1 MRFAISI
8 PQFVADGTFD
18 PAGMRRYLAR
28 AEQLGFEGAWT
39 GEQVLGSM
47 PHLNP
52 LETLAYAAACTDR
65 LRLGCAAFVSSL
77 HNPVHLAKSLSTLD
91 QLSRG
96 RVEVGLAAGGRFRP
110 FPAFDADPA
119 TFVARFTE
127 GLRLMKAL
135 WTRSRVTFDGRFWQL
150 ADAAMEPKPV
160 QKPYPPIWFG
170 GTQPTSLRRAVR
182 LADGF
187 FGAGSSTT
195 EQFVDHV
202 RIVRAAIAEQGR
214 DPATFRIAK
223 RVYVAV
229 DDDGA
234 RARRRV
240 AEALEQLYGYFGLT
254 GLARVAVAGTP
265 DECVD
270 GLREVAAAG
279 AQMILLNPLFDDDEQ
294 MQRLAEEV
302 VPWLT

>member
-1 MRFAISI
+1 MRFAIAI
-8 PQFVADGTFD
+8 PQFVTDGSFD
-18 PAGMRRYLAR
+18 PAGLRRYLTR
-28 AEQLGFEGAWT
+28 AEELGFDGAWT

-52 LETLAYAAACTDR
+52 METLAYAAACTER

-96 RVEVGLAAGGRFRP
+96 RVEVGLAAGGGFRP
-110 FPAFDADPA
+110 FAAFDADPA

-135 WTRSRVTFDGRFWQL
+135 WTQPRVTFEGRFWQL
-150 ADAAMEPKPV
+150 KEAAMEPKPF
-160 QKPYPPIWFG
+160 QKPYPPIWCG
-170 GTQPTSLRRAVR
+170 GSRPASLRRAVR

-195 EQFVDHV
+195 AAFVEQV
-202 RIVRAAIAEQGR
+202 RVVREALAEQGR

-223 RVYVAV
+223 RVYLAV

-240 AEALEQLYGYFGLT
+240 AEALDQLYGFFGLT
-254 GLARVAVAGTP
+254 GLAPVAVAGTV
-265 DECVD
+265 DECVR
-270 GLREVAAAG
+270 GLQEVAAAG
-279 AQMILLNPLFDDDEQ
+279 AELVLLNPLFDDEEQ
-294 MQRLAEEV
+294 MRRLAEDV
-302 VPWLT
+302 IPQLS